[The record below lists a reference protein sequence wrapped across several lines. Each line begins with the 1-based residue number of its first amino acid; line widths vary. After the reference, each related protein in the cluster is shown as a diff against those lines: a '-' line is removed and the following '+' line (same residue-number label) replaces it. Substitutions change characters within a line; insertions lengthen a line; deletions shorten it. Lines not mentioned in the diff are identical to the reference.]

1 MGDTTMHCR
10 HCHSLMAQTHS
21 ELNPLSKQAWYKCPL
36 CGRAQFVSEP
46 LSPLL
51 LRSDGLDAPPLATVP
66 LPLNR

>member
-1 MGDTTMHCR
+1 
-10 HCHSLMAQTHS
+10 MAQTHS

-51 LRSDGLDAPPLATVP
+51 LQSDGPDAPPFDI
-66 LPLNR
+66 LPLALSR